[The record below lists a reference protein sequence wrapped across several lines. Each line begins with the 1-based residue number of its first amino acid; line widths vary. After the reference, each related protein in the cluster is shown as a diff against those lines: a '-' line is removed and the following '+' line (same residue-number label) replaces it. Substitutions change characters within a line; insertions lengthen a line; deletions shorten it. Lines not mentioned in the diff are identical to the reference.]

1 MLKVLLKKQ
10 LSEVFKGFFYD
21 SKKNRMRSKPAIAG
35 FCLFYLLILVGVL
48 GGIFTMLSL
57 TLCDALAAVG
67 MGWLFFVIM
76 GIISIV
82 LGAFGSV
89 FNTYAGLYLAK
100 DNDLLLSMP
109 IPVRT
114 IVTARLTS
122 VYLMGA
128 MYSLTVLIPAVIVYW
143 VQVGAT
149 AANVICGI
157 LLMLVVTVIVLL
169 LSCLLGWVVAK
180 ISLKLK
186 NKSFVTVLLSLVF
199 IGLYYFVYFKANT
212 YINNLILHADVYGEK
227 IRGAAYGLYLFGRM
241 GEGDWLAAAVVVA
254 VTAVLS
260 VLAWIILSRSFLRI
274 ATSSGKTARVRY
286 VEKAVRQKSVFG
298 AFFGKELSRLT
309 SSATYMLNCGLGVLF
324 IPAAG
329 ILLLL
334 KGHTIYAVLDSFFP
348 VRTGTAAVLLVTLLC
363 LAASMNITA
372 APSVS
377 LEGKTLWIPQSL
389 PVNPKIVLRAK
400 AAVQI
405 LLTAVPMLFAGI
417 CAGII
422 ADASPAVRLLMVLL
436 PPAYAV
442 FSAFFDLMIGIRMAL
457 TNWTNEMV
465 PIKQSGAVMV
475 TLFGGWGFS
484 VVIIGVYLLVGYR
497 LGPALYLGI
506 LTLLFAAASFILLR
520 WLDKTGSRTFS
531 ELS

>member
-21 SKKNRMRSKPAIAG
+21 SKKNRMRSKPAIAA
-35 FCLFYLLILVGVL
+35 FCLFYLLVLVGIL
-48 GGIFTMLSL
+48 GGLFTMLSL
-57 TLCDALAAVG
+57 TLCDSLTAVG

-76 GIISIV
+76 GIIAIV

-89 FNTYAGLYLAK
+89 FNTYAGLYLGK

-128 MYSLTVLIPAVIVYW
+128 MYALTAIVPAVIVYW
-143 VQVGAT
+143 IVAGAT

-157 LLMLVVTVIVLL
+157 LLIFVITVIVLL

-212 YINNLILHADVYGEK
+212 FINNLILHADVYGER
-227 IRGAAYGLYLFGRM
+227 IRGAAYGLYVFGRM
-241 GEGDWLAAAVVVA
+241 GEGDWLSAAIVLAAV
-254 VTAVLS
+254 AVLS
-260 VLAWIILSRSFLRI
+260 VLTWIILSRSFLRI
-274 ATSSGKTARVRY
+274 ATSSGKTTRVRY
-286 VEKAVRQKSVFG
+286 VEKTVRQKSVFR

-309 SSATYMLNCGLGVLF
+309 SSASYMLNCGLGVLF

-334 KGHTIYAVLDSFFP
+334 KGRMIYAAIDAFFP
-348 VRTGTAAVLLVTLLC
+348 VRTGTAAVLLLTLLC
-363 LAASMNITA
+363 FAASMNIMA

-377 LEGKTLWIPQSL
+377 LEGKTLWLPLSL
-389 PVNPKIVLRAK
+389 PVDPKVALRAK
-400 AAVQI
+400 AFVQI

-417 CAGII
+417 CTGII
-422 ADASPAVRLLMVLL
+422 LDASPAVRILMVIL
-436 PPAYAV
+436 PPVYAV
-442 FSAFFDLMIGIRMAL
+442 FCAFFDLMIGTKMAIL
-457 TNWTNEMV
+457 SWTNEMV

-475 TLFGGWGFS
+475 TLFGGMGFS
-484 VVIIGVYLLVGYR
+484 MLIFGVYVLIGYR

-506 LTLLFAAASFILLR
+506 LTLLFAAASFALLR
-520 WLDKTGSRTFS
+520 WIDRTGSRIFS